1 VPHEFDALLLQ
12 RVSDSRVWSAALVSS
27 WKGGSTM
34 DFKERARKML
44 NDGASLSVNR
54 RPEEAIRAYDLLLAE
69 I

>member
-1 VPHEFDALLLQ
+1 LERRP
-12 RVSDSRVWSAALVSS
+12 RILVE
-27 WKGGSTM
+27 GGSTM